1 MLDENGKPMNYY
13 KNGKKTAL
21 IYTMNVPEEAL
32 DAYHYRDIL
41 GYTNAFPMKMVFGH
55 CEELYVCNTY
65 QFKDYSRYAI
75 NMFKEED
82 KAKHRE
88 AHFPIDLQNAFD
100 LGKHLVEIA

>member
-1 MLDENGKPMNYY
+1 MV
-13 KNGKKTAL
+13 KKTAL

-32 DAYHYRDIL
+32 GAYHYRDIL
-41 GYTNAFPMKMVFGH
+41 GNTNALPMKMVFGH

-82 KAKHRE
+82 KAAYRD
-88 AHFPIDLQNAFD
+88 AHFQIDLQNAFD
-100 LGKHLVEIA
+100 LGKRLVEMS